1 MLNKLIAFAAVGII
15 ELADPP
21 LYHTEADLLFR
32 EKPLRWKSGRGC
44 GKIGGGGRLGV
55 CRR

>member
-15 ELADPP
+15 ELADLP
-21 LYHTEADLLFR
+21 LCDTEADLLFR

>member
-21 LYHTEADLLFR
+21 LCDTEADLLFR
-32 EKPLRWKSGRGC
+32 EKPLRWKSGRAVV
-44 GKIGGGGRLGV
+44 K
-55 CRR
+55 